1 MACSTNPG
9 YVNQYDNRGYRA
21 ALISTQYAGAII
33 AAGTTLGTFSIP
45 NDWSWRLPS
54 LLQMA
59 PAMLQLIFIWFIPE
73 SPRWL
78 LSKDRDEEAFDILVK
93 YHAEGDRNDP
103 FVNAEYS
110 EILDRV
116 RHEIESSKRSWT
128 ELLRTPGN
136 RRRTFIACSL
146 GYVLTFTPRKSPYH

>member
-1 MACSTNPG
+1 M
-9 YVNQYDNRGYRA
+9 
-21 ALISTQYAGAII
+21 
-33 AAGTTLGTFSIP
+33 P

-103 FVNAEYS
+103 FVNAEYL

-116 RHEIESSKRSWT
+116 RHEIESSKRSWM
-128 ELLRTPGN
+128 ELLRTSGN

-146 GYVLTFTPRKSPYH
+146 GYVLAIKPLRLLYH

>member
-1 MACSTNPG
+1 
-9 YVNQYDNRGYRA
+9 
-21 ALISTQYAGAII
+21 
-33 AAGTTLGTFSIP
+33 
-45 NDWSWRLPS
+45 
-54 LLQMA
+54 MA
-59 PAMLQLIFIWFIPE
+59 PAMLQLMFIWFIPE

-78 LSKDRDEEAFDILVK
+78 LSKDRDEEAFEILVK

-116 RHEIESSKRSWT
+116 RHEVESSKRSWT

-146 GYVLTFTPRKSPYH
+146 GYVLTIKPPKLPHH

>member
-1 MACSTNPG
+1 
-9 YVNQYDNRGYRA
+9 
-21 ALISTQYAGAII
+21 
-33 AAGTTLGTFSIP
+33 
-45 NDWSWRLPS
+45 
-54 LLQMA
+54 MA

-116 RHEIESSKRSWT
+116 RHEIESSKRSWL
-128 ELLRTPGN
+128 ELLSTSGN

-146 GYVLTFTPRKSPYH
+146 GCVVETTPSERVYY

>member
-1 MACSTNPG
+1 M
-9 YVNQYDNRGYRA
+9 
-21 ALISTQYAGAII
+21 IQYAGAII
-33 AAGTTLGTFSIP
+33 AAGTTLGTYSIP

-59 PAMLQLIFIWFIPE
+59 PSILQLVFIWFIPE

-93 YHAEGDRNDP
+93 YHAEGNRDDP
-103 FVNAEYS
+103 FVNAEFS

-116 RHEIESSKRSWT
+116 RHEVESSKRSWR
-128 ELLRTPGN
+128 ELVATRGN

-146 GYVLTFTPRKSPYH
+146 GWVIPAEVVSHEFYY

>member
-1 MACSTNPG
+1 MGT
-9 YVNQYDNRGYRA
+9 
-21 ALISTQYAGAII
+21 LINSLGLIVQNILTHIQYAGAII
-33 AAGTTLGTFSIP
+33 AAGTTLGTFSMP

-54 LLQMA
+54 LLQVA

-103 FVNAEYS
+103 FVNAEYL

-116 RHEIESSKRSWT
+116 RHEIESSKRSWM

-146 GYVLTFTPRKSPYH
+146 GYVPAI